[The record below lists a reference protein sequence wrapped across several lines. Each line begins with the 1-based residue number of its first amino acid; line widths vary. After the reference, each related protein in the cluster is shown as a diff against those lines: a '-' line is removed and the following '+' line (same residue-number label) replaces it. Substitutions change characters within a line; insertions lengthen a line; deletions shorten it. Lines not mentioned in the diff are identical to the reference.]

1 MKDDEDKEAQ
11 DERDRSFEL
20 KKSRELERLSLLIQ
34 ENIKILVKAVKK
46 TEQNVFI
53 LKVKK
58 KKAKKVYFV

>member
-34 ENIKILVKAVKK
+34 ENIKILVKSAKK
-46 TEQNVFI
+46 TEQNILI
-53 LKVKK
+53 LKVE
-58 KKAKKVYFV
+58 